1 MRKEARLC
9 RCGLE
14 RGPRAGA
21 SVARRTIDGLA
32 LAEVGI
38 VGRREDAA
46 TVPAQQA
53 LEVAVIYVGEKL
65 RCSGRAEL
73 ISTAWPQVVDR
84 GSGGGS
90 GPIFRPRAAGWPR
103 RLAELSTVDS
113 AAHHD
118 FLSQRLVWGWW
129 VHVRCTSILPRYG
142 RRYGRTESAL
152 GRCHVK
158 HVDSIE
164 ITPGDD
170 AAASA
175 TGEPRTP
182 PPPPPGAP
190 KSSGAP
196 PR

>member
-118 FLSQRLVWGWW
+118 FLSQRLVKGGGYMCGA
-129 VHVRCTSILPRYG
+129 HRFYRGMDGGMDG
-142 RRYGRTESAL
+142 RRVRS
-152 GRCHVK
+152 
-158 HVDSIE
+158 
-164 ITPGDD
+164 
-170 AAASA
+170 AAAM
-175 TGEPRTP
+175 
-182 PPPPPGAP
+182 
-190 KSSGAP
+190 SSMSTLS
-196 PR
+196 R